1 MKEITLKVNG
11 QTISGSVDDS
21 TRLLDFVR
29 DSLQLTGTKEGCA
42 VGECGACTV
51 ILNGDAVC
59 SCLVLAAQCD
69 NATLTTVEGLAS
81 DSVGKQLQ
89 DAFVENG
96 GVQCGFCTP
105 GFLMSAKALLDK
117 NAKPNE
123 QELLTALEG
132 NICRCTG
139 YHNIVKAVQAGSD
152 ATRSAGS

>member
-29 DSLQLTGTKEGCA
+29 DSLQLTVTKEGCA

-96 GVQCGFCTP
+96 GVQCSFCTP

-139 YHNIVKAVQAGSD
+139 YQPILQSIKSVID
-152 ATRSAGS
+152 R

>member
-123 QELLTALEG
+123 QELLMALEG

-139 YHNIVKAVQAGSD
+139 YQPILQSIKSVID
-152 ATRSAGS
+152 R

>member
-96 GVQCGFCTP
+96 GVQCSFCTP

-139 YHNIVKAVQAGSD
+139 YQPILQSIKSVID
-152 ATRSAGS
+152 R

>member
-1 MKEITLKVNG
+1 MSKITLKVNG
-11 QTISGSVDDS
+11 QTVSGDVDGN

-29 DSLQLTGTKEGCA
+29 DSLDLTGTKEGCA

-69 NATLTTVEGLAS
+69 NASVTTVEGLAA
-81 DSVGKQLQ
+81 DQLGKRLQ
-89 DAFVENG
+89 ESFIENG

-105 GFLMSAKALLDK
+105 GVLMSAKALLDK
-117 NAKPNE
+117 NAKPSE
-123 QELLTALEG
+123 QELLDALEG

-139 YHNIVKAVQAGSD
+139 YQPILQSLRSVIGS
-152 ATRSAGS
+152 

>member
-1 MKEITLKVNG
+1 MSKITLQVNG
-11 QTISGSVDDS
+11 QTVSGDVDGN

-29 DSLQLTGTKEGCA
+29 ESLNLTGTKEGCA

-69 NATLTTVEGLAS
+69 KASVTTVEGLAT
-81 DSVGKQLQ
+81 DPVGKKLQ
-89 DAFVENG
+89 ESFVEHG

-105 GFLMSAKALLDK
+105 GVLMSAKALLDK
-117 NAKPNE
+117 NAQPSE
-123 QELLTALEG
+123 QELLDALEG

-139 YHNIVKAVQAGSD
+139 YQPILQSLRSVIGS
-152 ATRSAGS
+152 

>member
-29 DSLQLTGTKEGCA
+29 DSLQLTGPKEGCA

-139 YHNIVKAVQAGSD
+139 YQPILQSIKSVID
-152 ATRSAGS
+152 R

>member
-1 MKEITLKVNG
+1 MSKISLQVNG
-11 QTISGSVDDS
+11 QAVSGDVDGS

-29 DSLQLTGTKEGCA
+29 DSLELTGTKEGCA

-69 NATLTTVEGLAS
+69 NATVTTVEGLAS
-81 DSVGKQLQ
+81 DSLGRELQ
-89 DAFVENG
+89 TAFVEHG

-105 GFLMSAKALLDK
+105 GVLMSAKALLDK
-117 NAKPNE
+117 NPKPSDE
-123 QELLTALEG
+123 ELLDALEG

-139 YHNIVKAVQAGSD
+139 YQPILQSLRAVID
-152 ATRSAGS
+152 K

>member
-139 YHNIVKAVQAGSD
+139 YQPILQSIKSVID
-152 ATRSAGS
+152 R

>member
-1 MKEITLKVNG
+1 MSKITLKVNG
-11 QTISGSVDDS
+11 QTVSGDVDGN

-29 DSLQLTGTKEGCA
+29 ESLELTGTKEGCA

-69 NATLTTVEGLAS
+69 NASVTTVEGLAA
-81 DSVGKQLQ
+81 DQLGKRLQ
-89 DAFVENG
+89 ESFIENG

-105 GFLMSAKALLDK
+105 GVLMSAKALLDK
-117 NAKPNE
+117 NAKPSE
-123 QELLTALEG
+123 QELLDALEG

-139 YHNIVKAVQAGSD
+139 YQPILQSLRSVIGS
-152 ATRSAGS
+152 

>member
-139 YHNIVKAVQAGSD
+139 YQPILQSIKPVID
-152 ATRSAGS
+152 R